1 MPTFMQFTN
10 ITIFLRRYFS
20 AGLKQCLRLNKP
32 NRTSAFM
39 PLLLL
44 LLSSALSGQG
54 SFHKVL
60 KGTSGVELGRHV
72 LETDNGFLIAGYTS
86 SSGAGGKDAYLTE
99 IDKLGNVLWQRTYGG
114 SSDDAFSIITKGN
127 NGGYLALGN
136 TVSTGNGDQ
145 DVLLVKIDDAGNV
158 EWSKTFGGALLDV
171 SPVHG
176 VMVNLADGYL
186 ISGQQLSTP
195 GNGSDTG
202 TYMIRFDNDGNVIW
216 TRNYESASNYLVAN
230 YVEGNI
236 IYAGGGRDYEACFAK
251 FDLTTGDL
259 IALKSYGGSGYE
271 SLYNIRPTADGNFI
285 LSDGTWSYDGSAM
298 SLWVMKVNK
307 DGDIIWS
314 KIYRKQ
320 NEGIRG
326 TAIPTADGGIFI
338 VPYYTTT
345 SNSNDGLFLKTDADG
360 TIEWSAKYGVTK
372 SENFIKGILT
382 SDGGY
387 IGIGRANDTNGK
399 EHIYVVKTDELGSID
414 ECCANPN
421 TDIIT
426 DVFMPDEGSG
436 SFNDATP
443 FIPVNWTIGNAASNL
458 TIADYCVNAPPPT
471 FDIEPATCGNPQGG
485 AVQVIGLPSLTYS
498 FAGGQFLPPTTYNLL
513 AGGTYSVV
521 VKSSSGCTQS
531 YQVVVPFIGY
541 NMVDTPLIETMLCAN
556 TSTVTINPTTG
567 FTPFQYQLGT
577 TGWGASNVFS
587 GLEPADYTIFVQD
600 NNGCLDTL
608 NFTIN
613 PGNAPQIDNVQITQA
628 DCNNPSATITVTALG
643 GVGGYSYQIDA
654 GQSSQSTG
662 VFTIN
667 QSGSYTITITDQ
679 DGCTTQTPALLVD
692 ISVPE
697 VPVFETTAVTCADP
711 LGGSVLIMG
720 GSSSLYSFNGGAF
733 EPPKIYKNLVAGT
746 YNVILKGA
754 NGCEYPYTVEIP
766 SLVYKIA
773 GTATID
779 QKPCS
784 DSNMVV
790 LKPSSGVAPF
800 QYRLGT
806 GAWSNNSTFDSN
818 IPGTY
823 TAYIQDSNQCK
834 DTISFSIAP
843 YSPLLFGSIT
853 IQNIDCLHP
862 IGSIQL
868 TANGGSGSGYSYSIG
883 SGSPQNNDLFELT
896 SPGNYTIT
904 VTDSEGCTT
913 TTPPIIITKNV
924 QPIATESTLDICSDQ
939 TLTLPD
945 GTTTNVT
952 GNYVFQLKAASGCD
966 STHTVRL
973 EVTEA
978 SLYIP
983 NVFHPNDDGIN
994 DWFTLYSSI
1003 DCIKSIKYLRVY
1015 DRWGSLFFERKD
1027 FPTNIDK
1034 LGWDGTIEGGKKA
1047 DTGVY
1052 IYDCVLVLAS
1062 GAEVEYSGDVT
1073 VVR

>member
-1 MPTFMQFTN
+1 MNYQPIFKQFTYFAPRAFRVYYTFLKLSA
-10 ITIFLRRYFS
+10 TIGS
-20 AGLKQCLRLNKP
+20 NKTT
-32 NRTSAFM
+32 RTSALIF
-39 PLLLL
+39 LILL
-44 LLSSALSGQG
+44 LLSPALSAQG
-54 SFHKVL
+54 SFQKIIQ
-60 KGTSGVELGRHV
+60 GTSGVELGRHV

-86 SSGAGGKDAYLTE
+86 SSGAGAKDAYLTE
-99 IDKLGNVLWQRTYGG
+99 IDKLGNILWQRTYGG
-114 SSDDAFSIITKGN
+114 SFDDAFSVITKGN

-145 DVLLVKIDDAGNV
+145 DVLLVKIDDTGNV

-176 VMVNLADGYL
+176 VMVNLSDGYL

-216 TRNYESASNYLVAN
+216 TRNYESASNYFVAN

-251 FDLTTGDL
+251 FDLATGDL
-259 IALKSYGGSGYE
+259 IALKSYGGSGTE

-307 DGDIIWS
+307 EGDIIWS
-314 KIYRKQ
+314 KVYRKQ

-326 TAIPTADGGIFI
+326 TAMPTADGGIFI

-360 TIEWSAKYGVTK
+360 AIEWSAKYGVTK

-399 EHIYVVKTDELGSID
+399 EHIYVVKTDELGSMD

-421 TDIIT
+421 MDIIT
-426 DVFMPDEGSG
+426 DVFTPNVGSG
-436 SFNDATP
+436 SFNDVTP
-443 FIPVNWTIGNAASNL
+443 FTPVNWAIGNAVSNL

-498 FAGGQFLPPTTYNLL
+498 FDGGQFLPPTTYHLL

-531 YQVVVPFIGY
+531 YPVIVPFIGY
-541 NMVDTPLIETMLCAN
+541 NMVDTPLIETMPCA
-556 TSTVTINPTTG
+556 TASTVTIYPTTG

-577 TGWGASNVFS
+577 AGWGTSNVFP
-587 GLEPADYTIFVQD
+587 GLEPAGYTIFVQD

-608 NFTIN
+608 NFTVN
-613 PGNAPQIDNVQITQA
+613 PNNAPLQ
-628 DCNNPSATITVTALG
+628 
-643 GVGGYSYQIDA
+643 
-654 GQSSQSTG
+654 
-662 VFTIN
+662 
-667 QSGSYTITITDQ
+667 
-679 DGCTTQTPALLVD
+679 
-692 ISVPE
+692 
-697 VPVFETTAVTCADP
+697 
-711 LGGSVLIMG
+711 
-720 GSSSLYSFNGGAF
+720 
-733 EPPKIYKNLVAGT
+733 
-746 YNVILKGA
+746 
-754 NGCEYPYTVEIP
+754 
-766 SLVYKIA
+766 
-773 GTATID
+773 
-779 QKPCS
+779 
-784 DSNMVV
+784 
-790 LKPSSGVAPF
+790 
-800 QYRLGT
+800 
-806 GAWSNNSTFDSN
+806 
-818 IPGTY
+818 
-823 TAYIQDSNQCK
+823 
-834 DTISFSIAP
+834 
-843 YSPLLFGSIT
+843 FGDIT

-862 IGSIQL
+862 MGSIQL

-883 SGSPQNNDLFELT
+883 TGMPQNNGLFELAT
-896 SPGNYTIT
+896 PGNYTIT

-913 TTPPIIITKNV
+913 TTPLISMTKNV
-924 QPIATESTLDICSDQ
+924 VSVTTESTLDICSNQ
-939 TLTLPD
+939 KLTLPD

-973 EVTEA
+973 GVTEE

-994 DWFTLYSSI
+994 DWFTVYSSI
-1003 DCIKSIKYLRVY
+1003 DCIKSIQYLRVY
-1015 DRWGSLFFERKD
+1015 DRWGSLFFERKN

-1047 DTGVY
+1047 DAGVY

>member
-1 MPTFMQFTN
+1 M
-10 ITIFLRRYFS
+10 
-20 AGLKQCLRLNKP
+20 
-32 NRTSAFM
+32 NRILFILLLGILGDIKGQSAF
-39 PLLLL
+39 
-44 LLSSALSGQG
+44 Q
-54 SFHKVL
+54 KVY
-60 KGTSGVELGRHV
+60 KSNGNETAYYV
-72 LETDNGFLIAGYTS
+72 LENPEGFLISGFTTATNGGDKDGY
-86 SSGAGGKDAYLTE
+86 LLQ
-99 IDKLGNVLWQRTYGG
+99 IDPNGEKIWERSYGG
-114 SSDDAFSIITKGN
+114 PNDDEIIIVEKGS
-127 NGGYLALGN
+127 NGGYLLFGHTQSTGSGDNDVFLIKVDDTGN
-136 TVSTGNGDQ
+136 T
-145 DVLLVKIDDAGNV
+145 
-158 EWSKTFGGALLDV
+158 EWVRTFGGGFREVAPLFGTLITL
-171 SPVHG
+171 P
-176 VMVNLADGYL
+176 DGY
-186 ISGQQLSTP
+186 IVSGPQYSNLS
-195 GNGSDTG
+195 NGSDFG
-202 TYMIRFDNDGNVIW
+202 TYLIRLDQSGNIIW
-216 TRNYESASNYLVAN
+216 SRCHETGDENYLVAN
-230 YVEGNI
+230 YVEGNT
-236 IYAGGGRDYEACFAK
+236 IYAAGNMDEDGAFAT
-251 FDLTTGDL
+251 FDLNTGDF
-259 IALKSYGGSGYE
+259 IAAKKYSGNSRE
-271 SLYNIRPTADGNFI
+271 SLYHLMPTVDNHLI
-285 LSDGTWSYDGSAM
+285 LSDHSWSLDNASSIYTWVS
-298 SLWVMKVNK
+298 KVDK
-307 DGDIIWS
+307 TGAVVWS
-314 KIYRKQ
+314 KAYQKTGYNMRSF
-320 NEGIRG
+320 
-326 TAIPTADGGIFI
+326 ASPTPDGGLII
-338 VPYYTTT
+338 VPF
-345 SNSNDGLFLKTDADG
+345 SANSGADINALLIKTDAEGVVEWAGEYG
-360 TIEWSAKYGVTK
+360 TDRYETFYRGSPT
-372 SENFIKGILT
+372 L
-382 SDGGY
+382 DGGF
-387 IGIGRANDTNGK
+387 IAVGKAADINGQ
-399 EHIYVVKTDELGSID
+399 EHVFVVKTDSEGSID
-414 ECCANPN
+414 GCCAKEVQINVIDYPAVVS
-421 TDIIT
+421 TPSMYSSDP
-426 DVFMPDEGSG
+426 F
-436 SFNDATP
+436 SFN
-443 FIPVNWTIGNAASNL
+443 NWNNVGNVSTSL
-458 TIADYCVNAPPPT
+458 ISSDFCNAVPPPPPT

-521 VKSSSGCTQS
+521 VKSSNGCTQS

-577 TGWGASNVFS
+577 AGWGASNVFS

-608 NFTIN
+608 NFTVN
-613 PGNAPQIDNVQITQA
+613 PDNAPQIDNVQITQA

-643 GVGGYSYQIDA
+643 GAGGYSYQIDT
-654 GQSSQSTG
+654 GQPSQPTG

-667 QSGSYTITITDQ
+667 QSGTYTITITDQ

-697 VPVFETTAVTCADP
+697 VPVFETTSVTCADQF
-711 LGGSVLIMG
+711 GGSVLIMG

-733 EPPKIYKNLVAGT
+733 EPPKVYKNLVAGT

-766 SLVYKIA
+766 SLVYEIA

-784 DSNMVV
+784 DGNMVV
-790 LKPSSGVAPF
+790 LNPSSGIAPF
-800 QYRLGT
+800 QYRWGT
-806 GAWSNNSTFDSN
+806 GAWSDNDTFEGN
-818 IPGTY
+818 VPGTY

-843 YSPLLFGSIT
+843 YSPLQFGGIT

-883 SGSPQNNDLFELT
+883 SGSPQNNGLFELT
-896 SPGNYTIT
+896 TPGNYTIT

-924 QPIATESTLDICSDQ
+924 QPVATESTLDICSDQ
-939 TLTLPD
+939 KITLPD
-945 GTTTNVT
+945 GTTTNIT

-994 DWFTLYSSI
+994 DWFTVYSSI

-1052 IYDCVLVLAS
+1052 IYDCVLVLDS
-1062 GAEVEYSGDVT
+1062 GAEVEYSGNVT